1 VKRPFVRNP
10 NGGASTRA
18 KEVRVAMSLPSLGI
32 TALKPHDTAEI
43 EVPIG

>member
-1 VKRPFVRNP
+1 MKLANP

-32 TALKPHDTAEI
+32 AALKLTVAE
-43 EVPIG
+43 PIR